1 MRDEQQK
8 SKSKMIDILFEE
20 TSLRQKM
27 QLASSRLTD
36 RDHCIHNE
44 QNQRKI
50 SGRY

>member
-1 MRDEQQK
+1 
-8 SKSKMIDILFEE
+8 
-20 TSLRQKM
+20 M

-50 SGRY
+50 SGRYWTKWRNEKRNSLKFSAKVENIKV